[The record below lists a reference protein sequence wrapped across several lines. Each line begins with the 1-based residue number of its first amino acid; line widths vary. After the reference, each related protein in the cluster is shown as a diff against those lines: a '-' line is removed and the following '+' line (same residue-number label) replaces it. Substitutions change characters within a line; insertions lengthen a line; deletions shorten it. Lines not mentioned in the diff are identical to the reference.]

1 MALYVLDT
9 DILTLYRQGDPVVD
23 LRVRSVVPPDEVVTT
38 VITAEEQITG
48 WYALLRQ
55 STRPQDLEHAY
66 ARLADVIQFF
76 TGFPILP
83 FTQPAIVRYTQ
94 LTAAKLN
101 VRKYDLRMASIAME
115 NRAVVVT
122 RNVRDFGRVSGLPV
136 EDWSIPPG
144 PAAAGS

>member
-66 ARLADVIQFF
+66 TRLVDVIRFF

-83 FTQPAIVRYTQ
+83 FARPAIARYGQ
-94 LTAAKLN
+94 LTAMKLN
-101 VRKYDLRMASIAME
+101 VRKYDLRIAAITME
-115 NRAVVVT
+115 NGAVVVT
-122 RNVRDFGRVSGLPV
+122 RDVRDFGPVPGLPV